1 MADSWVPAD
10 QVAKNDAGQF
20 VARFGDKW
28 EPVLQAAKNDA
39 GQFVV
44 LRNVQGLP
52 NAPDAPKPDNSIG
65 RQVGLTARAG
75 LEGVGGLVSTL
86 AEPIRLPLSAG
97 LRAAGLRDTPIPN
110 AQELARSAADA
121 VGLPSPGNATERI
134 AGDAASAMAG
144 GGAAMKVA
152 NVIGAAATSPTLR
165 EVLRQFVANPTA
177 QTAAAA
183 GAGGAGSYER
193 EQGGGMGAQLLAS
206 VLGGVGAGMATNAAG
221 RAVDAGKRVINDL
234 RAPAQGSI
242 ELDATIQNILGPGV
256 NWQELPQHV
265 RNQLRGDVQQAMRQG
280 PLTPDAVRRLA
291 DYRLAEAVPSRAGLT
306 LDPVDI
312 TQQRNLS
319 KFGANSRDRA
329 VQSVARLENENAKS
343 LARGVGELGGNVVDD
358 AYVNSGKAVQA
369 LNAIDEARRAEV
381 GSLYAKARD
390 SLGRA
395 APLDPATA
403 TQNAGLA
410 LAEAQAGGSLPS
422 AAQSILNK
430 VATGEIPFNVDTK
443 EQMVKILGQM
453 AQGATRGDERTAI
466 NIVRKALDD
475 APLLET
481 HGLGPDALE
490 AFKAARTAHARRMAA
505 QEANPALKAVA
516 EGMEPD
522 KFFDK
527 FVIGGKVREL
537 GTLRNELGKDSE
549 AWQAMRGQLVAY
561 LKQKGGVSEDAGTFN
576 SASFNNALK
585 ALGNEKLKVF
595 FSGPELEKLQAIGR
609 VARYEQVQPRGS
621 AVNNSNTGGA
631 VFNLLERLADSSAVT
646 RIPIVGGAPQNIVMR
661 VRANQAQNVPAAI
674 SGPTQSLPS
683 APITS
688 PALAALLGVPQG
700 EDNRKKRPV
709 DVLLTQ

>member
-1 MADSWVPAD
+1 
-10 QVAKNDAGQF
+10 
-20 VARFGDKW
+20 
-28 EPVLQAAKNDA
+28 
-39 GQFVV
+39 
-44 LRNVQGLP
+44 
-52 NAPDAPKPDNSIG
+52 
-65 RQVGLTARAG
+65 
-75 LEGVGGLVSTL
+75 
-86 AEPIRLPLSAG
+86 
-97 LRAAGLRDTPIPN
+97 
-110 AQELARSAADA
+110 
-121 VGLPSPGNATERI
+121 
-134 AGDAASAMAG
+134 
-144 GGAAMKVA
+144 
-152 NVIGAAATSPTLR
+152 
-165 EVLRQFVANPTA
+165 
-177 QTAAAA
+177 
-183 GAGGAGSYER
+183 
-193 EQGGGMGAQLLAS
+193 
-206 VLGGVGAGMATNAAG
+206 
-221 RAVDAGKRVINDL
+221 
-234 RAPAQGSI
+234 
-242 ELDATIQNILGPGV
+242 V

-280 PLTPDAVRRLA
+280 QLTPDAVRRLA
-291 DYRLAEAVPSRAGLT
+291 DYRLAEATPSRAGLT

-319 KFGANSRDRA
+319 KFGANSKDRA
-329 VQSVARLENENAKS
+329 VQGVARLENENART
-343 LARGVGELGGNVVDD
+343 LARGVSELGGNVVDD

-381 GSLYAKARD
+381 GALYAKARD

-403 TQNAGLA
+403 TQKAGVA
-410 LAEAQAGGSLPS
+410 LAEAQAGGSLPT
-422 AAQSILNK
+422 AAQSILND
-430 VATGEIPFNVDTK
+430 VATGKIPFNVDTK

-490 AFKAARTAHARRMAA
+490 AFKAARTAHAKRMAA

-516 EGMEPD
+516 DGMEPD

-527 FVIGGKVREL
+527 FIIGGKVREL
-537 GTLRNELGKDSE
+537 ATLKNELGADNE

-576 SASFNNALK
+576 SASFGNALK

-595 FSGPELEKLQAIGR
+595 FSPQELERLQAIGR

-646 RIPIVGGAPQNIVMR
+646 RIPIIGGAPQNMVMR
-661 VRANQAQNVPAAI
+661 IRANQAQDVPSAI
-674 SGPTQSLPS
+674 SMP
-683 APITS
+683 APRATDAPMLS
-688 PALAALLGVPQG
+688 PALAALMGGNAVAQ
-700 EDNRKKRPV
+700 DDKRKSGAK
-709 DVLLTQ
+709 